1 MARSAISFFLL
12 VLVFTA
18 RAQVTFESS
27 NLPIVVINTNGQE
40 ILDDPKITADMGIIN
55 NADARNLMTDAFT
68 DYSGKIGIEIR
79 GSSSQSFPKKQYGI
93 ELRDAEGNGIDA
105 SLLGLPAEED
115 WVLFA
120 PYNDKALMRD
130 MLAYRLAR
138 SLGHYAPRTRYCELV
153 LNGEYM
159 GVYVLIEKIKRD
171 KNRVNINKLD
181 PDEISGNNLTGGY
194 IIKIDKTTGGGD
206 GWNSTFA
213 PPNRGGSQQVTFL
226 YEEPEWDEIVPEQ
239 KQYIQQYLQDF
250 ETTLAGA
257 NFKDPVNGYAK
268 YIDVNSFIDYFII
281 NEVSKNV
288 DGYRLSTFFHKKR
301 DSDGGKIHMGPV
313 WDYNLGFGN
322 ADYCTNGDPEGFVL
336 DFNNICPDDFWLIPF
351 WWKRLQQD
359 RAYRQLL
366 IDRWTALR
374 TNELSTETIHA
385 IIDSAATLLNA
396 ESQQRNFERWPVL
409 GTYVWPNYFVGDSF
423 DEEVDW
429 LKDWTEDRMT
439 WLDVNI
445 TGLITSEEAEASGFS
460 SLSVFPNPAPQVI
473 QFEYELVNPGLLEVS
488 MTDSRGVKQQLSP
501 VHRGYAG
508 KFVYRQDLPATA
520 PGVYLLRVSVNGAPA
535 IQRRVVVIGK

>member
-12 VLVFTA
+12 ALVFTA

-55 NADARNLMTDAFT
+55 NADARNFMTDAFT
-68 DYSGKIGIEIR
+68 DYAGKIGIEIR

-213 PPNRGGSQQVTFL
+213 PPNRGGGQQISFL

-239 KQYIQQYLQDF
+239 KQYIQQYLHDF
-250 ETTLAGA
+250 ETTLAGS

-374 TNELSTETIHA
+374 ANELSTETIHA

-445 TGLITSEEAEASGFS
+445 TGLITSAEAEASGFS
-460 SLSVFPNPAPQVI
+460 SLAVFPNPAPQVI
-473 QFEYELVNPGLLEVS
+473 QFEYELNNPGLLEVS
-488 MTDSRGVKQQLSP
+488 MTDSRGVKQQLPP
-501 VHRGYAG
+501 VHRSYAG

-520 PGVYLLRVSVNGAPA
+520 PGVYLLRISVNGAPA